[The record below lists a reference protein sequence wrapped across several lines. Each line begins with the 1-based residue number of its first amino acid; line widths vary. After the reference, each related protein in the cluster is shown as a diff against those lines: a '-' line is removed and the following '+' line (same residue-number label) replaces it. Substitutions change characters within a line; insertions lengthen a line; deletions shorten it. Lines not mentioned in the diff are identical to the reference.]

1 MPTLSEQVDKLAA
14 RLTDEYAGS
23 VPDRVVIDLVKES
36 YQELA
41 TARVTTFV
49 PVFVARNVRDR
60 IRADRLATA
69 S

>member
-1 MPTLSEQVDKLAA
+1 LSEQVDKLAA

-41 TARVTTFV
+41 SARVTNFV
-49 PVFVARNVRDR
+49 PVLVDRKVRAR
-60 IRADRLATA
+60 IRAGYAATA